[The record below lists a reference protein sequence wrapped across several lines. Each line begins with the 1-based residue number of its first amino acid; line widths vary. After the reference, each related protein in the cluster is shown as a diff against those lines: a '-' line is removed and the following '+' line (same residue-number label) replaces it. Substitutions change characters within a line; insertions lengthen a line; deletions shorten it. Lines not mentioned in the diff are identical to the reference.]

1 MIKAKVETIAQ
12 LMGETDQK
20 VKLEV
25 SSNHSIIKDLL
36 LIWYVLFN
44 FQRLS
49 FAGRSSTESAYQPKL
64 HRGLCKLY
72 L

>member
-36 LIWYVLFN
+36 LIWDVLFN
-44 FQRLS
+44 FQRLR
-49 FAGRSSTESAYQPKL
+49 FANRS
-64 HRGLCKLY
+64 
-72 L
+72 